1 MNKISFLSVFFL
13 LGFFTG
19 AHAQASLD
27 SVQLRNVKGKMVSYA
42 AVTGQAPLVMVC
54 FWSVNSEASIRELN
68 AINVRYE
75 KLKKPVPFVL
85 LAICVDAGN
94 LLNLMRHTAMD
105 NIWSFDVY
113 ADINGDLQRAFHF
126 TNTPQALIVN
136 KGEVVYQQSGF
147 EPGSEDYLFSRIQS
161 LATDKRK

>member
-1 MNKISFLSVFFL
+1 MKKIVSFFIIFL
-13 LGFFTG
+13 IGTCRG
-19 AHAQASLD
+19 VQAQASLD

-42 AVTGQAPLVMVC
+42 VVTRQSPLVMVC
-54 FWSVNSEASIRELN
+54 FWSVNSEVSIRELN
-68 AINVRYE
+68 AINVRYA
-75 KLKKPVPFVL
+75 KLKSPVPFVL

-113 ADINGDLQRAFHF
+113 ADINGDLQKALHF
-126 TNTPQALIVN
+126 TNLPQSLILD

-147 EPGSEDYLFSRIQS
+147 EPGSEDYLFSRIQL
-161 LATDKRK
+161 LAAGKK

>member
-1 MNKISFLSVFFL
+1 MKKIFSFFIIFL
-13 LGFFTG
+13 LGTCRG
-19 AHAQASLD
+19 VQAQASLD

-42 AVTGQAPLVMVC
+42 AVTRQSPLVMVC

-68 AINVRYE
+68 AINVRYA
-75 KLKKPVPFVL
+75 KLKSPIPFAL

-105 NIWSFDVY
+105 NLWSFEVY
-113 ADINGDLQRAFHF
+113 ADINGDLQKALHF
-126 TNTPQALIVN
+126 TNLPQSLILN
-136 KGEVVYQQSGF
+136 KGDVVYRQSGF

-161 LATDKRK
+161 LAGGKK